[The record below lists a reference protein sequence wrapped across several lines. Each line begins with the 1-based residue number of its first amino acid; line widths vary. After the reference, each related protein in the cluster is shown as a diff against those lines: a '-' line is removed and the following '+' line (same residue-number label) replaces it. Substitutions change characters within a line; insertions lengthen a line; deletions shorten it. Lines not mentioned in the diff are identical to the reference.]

1 MMQQLLTMGIG
12 HKKFKKVKELLG
24 KEIEIPEEWRVVKI
38 KDIGSSSA
46 GGTPSRSTISY
57 WKNGTIPWL
66 SSGEI
71 RNNLILTS
79 HEKITELGLK
89 ESATKIFPKGS
100 IMLAITGQG
109 KTRGRTGLLGI
120 DSSTN
125 QSVVGIET
133 YDDVSNIYFW
143 YYLQNQY
150 NKLRSIS
157 QGSNQSG
164 LNLKLI
170 HNYKVFLP
178 PLTEQQKIASI
189 LSEVDALIE
198 STQKVIEKTKRLK
211 KGLMQK
217 LLTKGIG
224 HTKFKKVKWLFG
236 KEIEIPQEW
245 NITRLIEQ
253 CIQKPEYG
261 AGESAIEKDLKLPRY
276 IRITDLND
284 DGSLRNKE
292 WKSIKENA
300 AKDYLLNNNDILFAR
315 TGATVGKSYLYT
327 DEDGRCAFA
336 GYLIR
341 FQPNQTKLNSKFL
354 FHYIHSI
361 YYWEY
366 IKSIQTWGVQPNVN
380 AEQYSNLLILLSP
393 IHEQQKIASILS
405 GVDARRHRNIIAL
418 IILRIKLAIFLI
430 LFVGISVNACKNILV
445 AVQVMDRPLCETVLR
460 TL

>member
-1 MMQQLLTMGIG
+1 MNSFFGRY
-12 HKKFKKVKELLG
+12 ER
-24 KEIEIPEEWRVVKI
+24 IPEEWNYETIEDCCKVLDSNRIPLNSNERKKI
-38 KDIGSSSA
+38 QGNIPYYGANGILDHIDQNIFDEDLVLLAEDGGYFSEYQTKPIAQFVTGKSWVNNHAHVLANKSNYNLKFIFYSLVHKNIMIWISGS
-46 GGTPSRSTISY
+46 TR
-57 WKNGTIPWL
+57 
-66 SSGEI
+66 
-71 RNNLILTS
+71 
-79 HEKITELGLK
+79 
-89 ESATKIFPKGS
+89 TK
-100 IMLAITGQG
+100 L
-109 KTRGRTGLLGI
+109 
-120 DSSTN
+120 N
-125 QSVVGIET
+125 QSE
-133 YDDVSNIYFW
+133 
-143 YYLQNQY
+143 
-150 NKLRSIS
+150 LRRI
-157 QGSNQSG
+157 
-164 LNLKLI
+164 KILI
-170 HNYKVFLP
+170 PTSKV
-178 PLTEQQKIASI
+178 EQQKIASI
-189 LSEVDALIE
+189 LSGVDALIE
-198 STQKVIEKTKRLK
+198 STQHIIEKTERLK

-217 LLTKGIG
+217 LLTRGIG
-224 HTKFKKVKWLFG
+224 HTKFKKAKWLFG

-245 NITRLIEQ
+245 NVTRLIEQ

-315 TGATVGKSYLYT
+315 TGATVGKSYLYA

-341 FQPNQTKLNSKFL
+341 FQPDQTKLNSKFL

-361 YYWEY
+361 YYWKY

-405 GVDARRHRNIIAL
+405 GVDARRHRDIIAL

>member
-1 MMQQLLTMGIG
+1 MTLKPKSGYKIVKGLFGKYEEIPEKWKWEKLEDNSLLKGRIGWQGLTTTEYRQQGRFYLVTGTDFKNGQIDWTNCVYVDEKRFVQDTNIQLKKRDVLITKDGTIGKTAFIDKIHLPTTLNSGVFVVRPIDKKYNSLFFFYILNSNYFLKFLMKLKAGSTINHLYQKDFKNFYFPIPLIQEQQKIASILSEVDALIESTQKVIWNTEKLKKGLMQQLLTRGIN
-12 HKKFKKVKELLG
+12 HKKFKKVKWLLD

-46 GGTPSRSTISY
+46 GGTPSRSNISY

-71 RNNLILTS
+71 RNNLILTAN
-79 HEKITELGLK
+79 EKITELGLK

-133 YDDVSNIYFW
+133 CDDVSNIYFW

-189 LSEVDALIE
+189 LSGVDAHI
-198 STQKVIEKTKRLK
+198 QKNQEYKEKMQILK

-217 LLTKGIG
+217 LLT
-224 HTKFKKVKWLFG
+224 G
-236 KEIEIPQEW
+236 KIRV
-245 NITRLIEQ
+245 NI
-253 CIQKPEYG
+253 
-261 AGESAIEKDLKLPRY
+261 
-276 IRITDLND
+276 
-284 DGSLRNKE
+284 
-292 WKSIKENA
+292 
-300 AKDYLLNNNDILFAR
+300 
-315 TGATVGKSYLYT
+315 
-327 DEDGRCAFA
+327 
-336 GYLIR
+336 
-341 FQPNQTKLNSKFL
+341 
-354 FHYIHSI
+354 
-361 YYWEY
+361 
-366 IKSIQTWGVQPNVN
+366 
-380 AEQYSNLLILLSP
+380 
-393 IHEQQKIASILS
+393 
-405 GVDARRHRNIIAL
+405 
-418 IILRIKLAIFLI
+418 
-430 LFVGISVNACKNILV
+430 
-445 AVQVMDRPLCETVLR
+445 
-460 TL
+460 

>member
-1 MMQQLLTMGIG
+1 MTLKPKSGYKIVKRSFGKCEEIPEMWELDKIQNHVKITTGSRNTQDKIETGKYPFFVRSKNIEKINSYSYDGEAVLTVGDGRIGEIFHYVNGKFDFHQRVYKISNFDQLLDGYFFYLYFSTFFLHRAKSMTAKNTVDSVRMNMITEMLIPLPPILEQQKIASILSEVDALIESTQKVIEKTKRLKKGMMQKLLTRGIDY
-12 HKKFKKVKELLG
+12 KKFKKVKGLLG

-46 GGTPSRSTISY
+46 GGTPSRSNISY

-143 YYLQNQY
+143 CYLQNQY

-178 PLTEQQKIASI
+178 PLT
-189 LSEVDALIE
+189 
-198 STQKVIEKTKRLK
+198 
-211 KGLMQK
+211 
-217 LLTKGIG
+217 
-224 HTKFKKVKWLFG
+224 
-236 KEIEIPQEW
+236 
-245 NITRLIEQ
+245 
-253 CIQKPEYG
+253 
-261 AGESAIEKDLKLPRY
+261 
-276 IRITDLND
+276 
-284 DGSLRNKE
+284 
-292 WKSIKENA
+292 
-300 AKDYLLNNNDILFAR
+300 
-315 TGATVGKSYLYT
+315 
-327 DEDGRCAFA
+327 
-336 GYLIR
+336 
-341 FQPNQTKLNSKFL
+341 
-354 FHYIHSI
+354 
-361 YYWEY
+361 
-366 IKSIQTWGVQPNVN
+366 
-380 AEQYSNLLILLSP
+380 
-393 IHEQQKIASILS
+393 EQQKIASILS

-445 AVQVMDRPLCETVLR
+445 AVQVTDRPLCETVLR